1 MSKTIAEQI
10 GLLNFPT
17 GLSGKAMLAVKLGLK
32 AHQLRDGFHH
42 PYDPADLN
50 RCIKTFGWVKPDWM
64 RGVTPTWTAY
74 VEHWDELVA
83 TFKSELDNPD
93 WRAPKTYKLMQEIMQ
108 EAHREH

>member
-17 GLSGKAMLAVKLGLK
+17 GLSGQAMLAVKLGLEE
-32 AHQLRDGFHH
+32 HQLQDGLHH
-42 PYDPADLN
+42 PHDPADLN
-50 RCIKTFGWVKPDWM
+50 RCLKTFGWDTPEFM

-83 TFKSELDNPD
+83 TFKSELENPY
-93 WRAPKTYKLMQEIMQ
+93 RLAPKTYALMQKIMQ
-108 EAHREH
+108 EVRA

>member
-10 GLLNFPT
+10 GLLAFPT
-17 GLSGKAMLAVKLGLK
+17 GMSSEAMLAVKLGLEE
-32 AHQLRDGFHH
+32 HQIRGGFAP

-50 RCIKTFGWVKPDWM
+50 RCIKAFGWGKPDWM

-74 VEHWDELVA
+74 VEHWDDLVR

-93 WRAPKTYKLMQEIMQ
+93 RRAPKTYALMQEIMQ